1 MTDEPKP
8 EPEDELRDQAKTSI
22 EAAPGIVP
30 DAEGLPDD
38 VPSEPIEDE
47 QGT

>member
-8 EPEDELRDQAKTSI
+8 EPEDELRDQAKVSI

-30 DAEGLPDD
+30 DAADLPDD
-38 VPSEPIEDE
+38 VPSEPIADE
-47 QGT
+47 PGT